1 MRAGRSALRA
11 DRCGT
16 GQRVAWRPG
25 RQPRQSSKLCADVH
39 QSQHRRRL

>member
-25 RQPRQSSKLCADVH
+25 RQHASPANYARTCINPSTVAG
-39 QSQHRRRL
+39 